1 MVRKFKVGQKVKI
14 NPVSD
19 IEKEDYPWGWVDE
32 MDAYVGQ
39 VVTISGIVSEEYPV
53 IDEEAWGYRGAPECY
68 TVEENTWTWVASNLS
83 LVEGDSTSMRRFALY
98 HPSSDQYVSYLQYN
112 RKTKQYDIEFTRSLH
127 SIRFW
132 KMKSSAEGQ
141 AQRIFDWNRN
151 VALEVREIR

>member
-1 MVRKFKVGQKVKI
+1 
-14 NPVSD
+14 
-19 IEKEDYPWGWVDE
+19 

-53 IDEEAWGYRGAPECY
+53 IDEEAWGHRGTPDYY
-68 TVEENTWTWVASNLS
+68 TVEENTWTWAASNLS

-112 RKTKQYDIEFTRSLH
+112 RKTKQYDIEFTRDLY

-132 KMKSSAEGQ
+132 KMKASAESQ
-141 AQRIFDWNRN
+141 AQRVFDWNRGL
-151 VALEVREIR
+151 ALEVVEIK